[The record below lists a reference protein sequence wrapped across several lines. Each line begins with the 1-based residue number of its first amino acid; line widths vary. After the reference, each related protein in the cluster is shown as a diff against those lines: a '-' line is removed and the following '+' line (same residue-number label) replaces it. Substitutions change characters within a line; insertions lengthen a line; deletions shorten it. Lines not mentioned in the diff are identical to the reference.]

1 MRKALLIIA
10 IVVLAL
16 VPIAAYA
23 LVVNTPVRADVR
35 ANYNGSADRQELT
48 QQQQADLQESHQK
61 MIDLRKETI
70 NKMVQDGLLT
80 AEQAQIELQQLDEMA
95 AYHAEN
101 GSNYGYGTMN
111 GCYDLD
117 DSTNSSNTYYG
128 RGMMRGFY
136 DQDNNTDSSDNY
148 FGHGMMRGYNWN

>member
-35 ANYNGSADRQELT
+35 AYYNGSSNRQALT
-48 QQQQADLQESHQK
+48 QQQQTDLQESHQK

-101 GSNYGYGTMN
+101 VSNYGYGMMN

-117 DSTNSSNTYYG
+117 DSTNSSGNYYG

-136 DQDNNTDSSDNY
+136 GQDNDNDSSDNY
-148 FGHGMMRGYNWN
+148 FGHGMMRGYDWN

>member
-35 ANYNGSADRQELT
+35 AYYNDSSNRQALT

-101 GSNYGYGTMN
+101 GSNYGYGMMN

-117 DSTNSSNTYYG
+117 DSTDSSSTYYG

-136 DQDNNTDSSDNY
+136 DQDNSTDSSSNY
-148 FGHGMMRGYNWN
+148 FGRGMMHGYNWN

>member
-10 IVVLAL
+10 IVVLVL

-35 ANYNGSADRQELT
+35 AYYNGSANRQELT

-70 NKMVQDGLLT
+70 SKMVQDGLLT

-101 GSNYGYGTMN
+101 SGVYGYGMMN

-117 DSTNSSNTYYG
+117 ESAVSDSGYYG

-136 DQDNNTDSSDNY
+136 DQNNTDSSSNY
-148 FGHGMMRGYNWN
+148 FGSGMMRGYDWN

>member
-16 VPIAAYA
+16 VPVTAYA
-23 LVVNTPVRADVR
+23 LVVNSPARADIR
-35 ANYNGSADRQELT
+35 AYYNGSTDRQELT
-48 QQQQADLQESHQK
+48 QQQQADLDESHQK

-80 AEQAQIELQQLDEMA
+80 AEQAQQELQQLDLMA

-101 GSNYGYGTMN
+101 GGSYGYGMMN
-111 GCYDLD
+111 GCIGL
-117 DSTNSSNTYYG
+117 NNNTISGGDYFG

-136 DQDNNTDSSDNY
+136 DQNDSTDSDSGY
-148 FGHGMMRGYNWN
+148 YGHGMMRGYNWN

>member
-35 ANYNGSADRQELT
+35 AYYNDSSNRQALT

-101 GSNYGYGTMN
+101 GSNYGYGMMN

-117 DSTNSSNTYYG
+117 DSTDSSSTYYG

-136 DQDNNTDSSDNY
+136 DQDNNTDSSGNY

>member
-16 VPIAAYA
+16 VPVTAYA
-23 LVVNTPVRADVR
+23 LVVNSPARADVR
-35 ANYNGSADRQELT
+35 AYYNGSMDRQELT
-48 QQQQADLQESHQK
+48 QQQQAALDESHQES
-61 MIDLRKETI
+61 IDLRKETI

-80 AEQAQIELQQLDEMA
+80 AEQAQQELQQLDLMA

-101 GSNYGYGTMN
+101 GGNYGYGVMN

-117 DSTNSSNTYYG
+117 NNTDSASGYYG

-136 DQDNNTDSSDNY
+136 DQNDSADSDGSY
-148 FGHGMMRGYNWN
+148 YGHGMMRGYNWN

>member
-10 IVVLAL
+10 IVVLVL

-35 ANYNGSADRQELT
+35 AYYNGSADRQELT
-48 QQQQADLQESHQK
+48 QQQQTDLQESHQK

-80 AEQAQIELQQLDEMA
+80 AEQAQQELQQLDQMA

-101 GSNYGYGTMN
+101 GGNYGYGMMN

-117 DSTNSSNTYYG
+117 NNTDSASGYYG

-136 DQDNNTDSSDNY
+136 ERNDSTDSDDGY
-148 FGHGMMRGYNWN
+148 YGHGMMRGYNWN

>member
-1 MRKALLIIA
+1 MRKVLLIIA

-16 VPIAAYA
+16 VPIAAFA
-23 LVVNTPVRADVR
+23 LIVNTPARADVR
-35 ANYNGSADRQELT
+35 AYYKNSANRQELT

-61 MIDLRKETI
+61 MIDLRKEAI

-80 AEQAQIELQQLDEMA
+80 AEQAQIELQQLDKMA

-101 GSNYGYGTMN
+101 GSNYGYGMMN

-117 DSTNSSNTYYG
+117 KSAVSDSGYYG

-136 DQDNNTDSSDNY
+136 DQGNSTDSSGNY
-148 FGHGMMRGYNWN
+148 FGRGMMRGYNWS

>member
-35 ANYNGSADRQELT
+35 AYYNDSSNRQALT
-48 QQQQADLQESHQK
+48 QQQQTDLQESHQK
-61 MIDLRKETI
+61 MIDLRKETT

-80 AEQAQIELQQLDEMA
+80 AGQAQIELQQLDDMA

-101 GSNYGYGTMN
+101 GSNYGYGMMN

-117 DSTNSSNTYYG
+117 DSTDSSSTYYG
-128 RGMMRGFY
+128 RGMMRGFF
-136 DQDNNTDSSDNY
+136 DQDNNADSSGNF

>member
-10 IVVLAL
+10 IVVLVL

-35 ANYNGSADRQELT
+35 AYYNGSANRQELT
-48 QQQQADLQESHQK
+48 QQQQADLEESHQK

-101 GSNYGYGTMN
+101 GGAYGYGMMN

-117 DSTNSSNTYYG
+117 DSTGSSGNYYG
-128 RGMMRGFY
+128 RGMMRGYY
-136 DQDNNTDSSDNY
+136 DQNNTDSSSNY
-148 FGHGMMRGYNWN
+148 FGRGMMRGYDWN

>member
-1 MRKALLIIA
+1 MRKALLIVA

-16 VPIAAYA
+16 VPVAAYL
-23 LVVNTPVRADVR
+23 LVVNSPARADVR
-35 ANYNGSADRQELT
+35 AYYSGSSNRQELT
-48 QQQQADLQESHQK
+48 QQQQADLDESYQK

-80 AEQAQIELQQLDEMA
+80 AEQAQIELQQLDQMA

-101 GSNYGYGTMN
+101 GDNYGYGMMN

-117 DSTNSSNTYYG
+117 DNTDSYG
-128 RGMMRGFY
+128 GYFSRGMMRGSY
-136 DQDNNTDSSDNY
+136 DQNDSTDSYGGY
-148 FGHGMMRGYNWN
+148 FGRGMMHGYDWN

>member
-35 ANYNGSADRQELT
+35 AYYNDSSNRQALT

-101 GSNYGYGTMN
+101 GGAYGYGMMN

-117 DSTNSSNTYYG
+117 DSTDSSSTYYG

-136 DQDNNTDSSDNY
+136 DQDNNTDSSGNY

>member
-23 LVVNTPVRADVR
+23 LVANTPARADVR
-35 ANYNGSADRQELT
+35 AYYNDSANRQELT
-48 QQQQADLQESHQK
+48 QQQQTDLEEAHQK
-61 MIDLRKETI
+61 MIDLRKDTI

-80 AEQAQIELQQLDEMA
+80 AEQAQIELQQLDQMA

-101 GSNYGYGTMN
+101 SGAYGYGMMN
-111 GCYDLD
+111 GCFDLD
-117 DSTNSSNTYYG
+117 ESAVSDSGYYG

-136 DQDNNTDSSDNY
+136 DQDNSTDSSSNY
-148 FGHGMMRGYNWN
+148 FGRGMMHGYNWN